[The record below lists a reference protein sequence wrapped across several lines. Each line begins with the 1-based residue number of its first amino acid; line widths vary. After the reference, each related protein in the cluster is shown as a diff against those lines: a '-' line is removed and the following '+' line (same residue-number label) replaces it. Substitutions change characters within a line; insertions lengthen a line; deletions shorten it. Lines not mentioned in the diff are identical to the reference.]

1 MAQQIPPI
9 AVDFDGAD
17 LGDRRLTARLTW
29 MGEALAARPDQP
41 LPDALL
47 TESGLEAGYRFL
59 NNERVT
65 PAGILAPHIEVTV
78 ARSRHAERLLVLHDT
93 TTFHFNGRG
102 FGPLRGATLGE
113 GFFGHMALAVDGHA
127 ERAPLGVLGLR
138 TFERLERPRG
148 RRKTKTERRHDNE
161 MRHWA
166 ELFGEV
172 QDALGETRAVHV
184 MDRQADSYQ
193 LFSTMFGRADFVIR
207 ATHDRIANSD
217 GERVR
222 DVLAQQPVVLER
234 TVSVTARAGTGLN
247 RNRHQPARDERTAV
261 LHVTAAAIDLPR
273 PGDWKGTLRETTPAV
288 IPLKVVRVCEA
299 DPPEGEQ
306 PIEWL
311 LWTTLS
317 VDTSDQVEEIVDIY
331 RARWLIEEL
340 FKAIKTG
347 CAYEQRRL
355 ESPHGLLNLLALTV
369 PVACRLLLLRH
380 LARYAPDIPASRAL
394 TRSQLA
400 VLAVTP
406 RAALPKHPT
415 IQEAYCAIARLGGHL
430 SRNGKPGWQVL
441 TRGYHE
447 LLVLEE
453 GWVAARGRAEM

>member
-1 MAQQIPPI
+1 VAQEIRPI
-9 AVDFDGAD
+9 TADFDGAD
-17 LGDRRLTARLTW
+17 FGDRRLAARLTW
-29 MGEALAARPDQP
+29 LGEALAARPDQA

-47 TESGLEAGYRFL
+47 TEAGLEAGYRFL

-65 PAGILAPHIEVTV
+65 PAGILAPHIELTV
-78 ARSRHAERLLVLHDT
+78 ARSRRAERVLVLHDT

-113 GFFGHMALAVDGHA
+113 GFFGHVALAVDGIA
-127 ERAPLGVLGLR
+127 ERAPLGVVGLR
-138 TFERLERPRG
+138 TFERQERPRG
-148 RRKTKTERRHDNE
+148 RRKTHSERRDDNE

-172 QDALGETRAVHV
+172 QEVLGDTRAVHV
-184 MDRQADSYQ
+184 MDRQADSYV
-193 LFSTMFGRADFVIR
+193 LFSTMFGNADFVVR

-217 GERVR
+217 GDRVR

-234 TVSVTARAGTGLN
+234 TVSITARAGTGLN
-247 RNRHQPARDERTAV
+247 RDRHQPARDERTAV

-273 PGDWKGTLRETTPAV
+273 PCDSKGTPRATTPAA
-288 IPLKVVRVCEA
+288 IPLKLVRVYEA
-299 DPPEGEQ
+299 DPPDGEQ

-311 LWTTLS
+311 LWTTLPI
-317 VDTSDQVEEIVDIY
+317 DTSDQVEEIVDTY
-331 RARWLIEEL
+331 RARWVIEEL

-355 ESPHGLLNLLALTV
+355 ESAHGLLNMLALTI

-380 LARYAPDIPASRAL
+380 LARHAPDAPASRAL
-394 TRSQLA
+394 PRSQLA
-400 VLAVTP
+400 VLAATP
-406 RAALPKHPT
+406 RAALPKRPT
-415 IQEAYCAIARLGGHL
+415 IQDAFCAIARLGGHL
-430 SRNGKPGWQVL
+430 RRNGSPGWQVL

-453 GWVAARGRAEM
+453 GWLAARGRAEM